1 MDLILTI
8 IYAFTP
14 IDRSCYRVIDSSVLK
29 EFFSTVSKFLS
40 CYEEKTVEKDKKRMN
55 IVV

>member
-29 EFFSTVSKFLS
+29 EFFSTVSEFLS